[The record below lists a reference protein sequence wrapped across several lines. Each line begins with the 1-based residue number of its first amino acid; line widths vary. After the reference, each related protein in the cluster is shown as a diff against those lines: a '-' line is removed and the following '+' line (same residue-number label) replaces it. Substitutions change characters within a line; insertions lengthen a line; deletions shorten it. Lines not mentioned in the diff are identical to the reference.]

1 MKRKFSHSQ
10 KREPLLEPILCQL
23 RFQKVTNFVPINA
36 RVLDLGCGFR
46 GSFLKFI
53 KHKISAGTGV
63 DFSVEKMP
71 EQRIKIIQGNLN
83 QPLPFPD
90 KEFDVVTSLAVVEHL
105 DDYLIHLR
113 ESFRV
118 LKKNGLLIVT
128 SPSKKSKTILELLA
142 SLRLLSK
149 EEINDHKRYFSE
161 KELCELLKNTGF
173 IEVRPV
179 KFQFGL
185 NILIVAIK

>member
-1 MKRKFSHSQ
+1 MKRKFSHFQ
-10 KREPLLEPILCQL
+10 KKEPFLESILCQL
-23 RFQKVTNFVPINA
+23 RFRKVANFVPNNA

-46 GSFLKFI
+46 GRFLKFV
-53 KHKISAGTGV
+53 KRKISFGVGV
-63 DFSVEKMP
+63 DFSVEKMSD
-71 EQRIKIIQGNLN
+71 QGIKFMQCNLN
-83 QPLPFPD
+83 HPLPLSD
-90 KEFDVVTSLAVVEHL
+90 KEFTVVTSLAVVEHL
-105 DDYLIHLR
+105 DDYSIHLQ

-118 LKKNGLLIVT
+118 LKKNGLFIIT
-128 SPSKKSKTILELLA
+128 SPSKKSKIILELLA

-149 EEINDHKRYFSE
+149 EEINDHKRYFNE

-179 KFQFGL
+179 KLQFGL